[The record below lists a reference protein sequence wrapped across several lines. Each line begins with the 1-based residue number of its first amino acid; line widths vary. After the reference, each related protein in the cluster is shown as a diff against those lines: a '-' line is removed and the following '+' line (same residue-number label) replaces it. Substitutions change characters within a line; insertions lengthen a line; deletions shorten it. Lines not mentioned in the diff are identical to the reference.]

1 MSSPA
6 WDSKVTA
13 GSRHVTPLQ
22 GRPAPRAHSHNPLTL
37 EKWPGSPG
45 QVEGTFI
52 FEDLQ
57 HWFKWTQIKPQRCV
71 PTCQALTW
79 RSHGGACEEPTP
91 GCHTQR

>member
-1 MSSPA
+1 MCFPA
-6 WDSKVTA
+6 WDSKVTV

-52 FEDLQ
+52 FEDL
-57 HWFKWTQIKPQRCV
+57 
-71 PTCQALTW
+71 
-79 RSHGGACEEPTP
+79 
-91 GCHTQR
+91 